1 MNLINN
7 VYDLDGVTGEEIGVK
22 GAYGYWFE
30 STGKRVVEKLIAYT
44 PAGKELVFGQQTDCF
59 DFGFGD
65 IDQNSGE
72 IEDKVSS
79 NNGDARKV
87 LETVLS
93 TIPDFFSREPA
104 AIVKVGGSDSQTEF
118 TENCMKECRTKK
130 CLETKECRKKD
141 RRINIYRSF
150 VNDNYDRLIEEYE
163 FFGSVALDEDDN
175 KYLIEP
181 YEVNKFYKIVLVRK
195 KLIKFEA

>member
-7 VYDLDGVTGEEIGVK
+7 VYGLDDVSGEQIGVE
-22 GAYGYWFE
+22 GAYAYWFE

-59 DFGFGD
+59 NFGFGD

-79 NNGDARKV
+79 NNGDAHKV
-87 LETVLS
+87 LDTVLS
-93 TIPDFFSREPA
+93 TIPDFFSKEPE
-104 AIVKVGGSDSQTEF
+104 AIVKVGGSDSETEF
-118 TENCMKECRTKK
+118 AENCMKGCRTKK
-130 CLETKECRKKD
+130 CLQTKECRKKD
-141 RRINIYRSF
+141 RRINMYRSF
-150 VNDNYDRLIEEYE
+150 VDLHYDRLIEEYE
-163 FFGSVALDEDDN
+163 FFGSVAVDEDEN

-181 YEVNKFYKIVLVRK
+181 YEVNKFYKYVLVRK